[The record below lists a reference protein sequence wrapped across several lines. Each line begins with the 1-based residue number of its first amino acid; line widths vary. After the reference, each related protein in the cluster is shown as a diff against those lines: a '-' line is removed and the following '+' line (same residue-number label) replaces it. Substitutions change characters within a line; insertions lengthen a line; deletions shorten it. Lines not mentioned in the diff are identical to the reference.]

1 MGEPMAQKDM
11 VGMAALMGE
20 AVEAMAATQA
30 MGLALLRAEL
40 EALGHVLPGQ
50 PVADAAEEEARRTA
64 EEAAV
69 EAGFDN
75 LPV

>member
-1 MGEPMAQKDM
+1 MADRD
-11 VGMAALMGE
+11 VTAMAALMGG
-20 AVEAMAATQA
+20 AVEAMAGAQA
-30 MGLALLRAEL
+30 MGLALLRAEM
-40 EALGHVLPGQ
+40 EALAQVMPGHIPAHG
-50 PVADAAEEEARRTA
+50 PEAEARLAA